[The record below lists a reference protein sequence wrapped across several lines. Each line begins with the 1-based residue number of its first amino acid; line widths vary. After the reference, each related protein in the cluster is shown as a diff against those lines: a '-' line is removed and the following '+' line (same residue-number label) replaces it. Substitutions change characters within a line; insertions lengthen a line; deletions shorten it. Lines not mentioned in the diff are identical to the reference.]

1 MSDETPS
8 VIPPG
13 GRILGDDERR
23 ALLAEMSDIVNTS
36 HLFKSLDDEGRRRVL
51 SSGYVCSFS
60 AGETLIKEGDHGTAM
75 YLLLNGKVRV
85 ETTAAQG
92 SVHLAELGHGACVGE
107 VSVLSGGP
115 RTATVT
121 AATDVDAVAFEKH
134 RIERILADYPKV
146 RALLEALVEG
156 RARDTIEKIVGSS

>member
-1 MSDETPS
+1 
-8 VIPPG
+8 
-13 GRILGDDERR
+13 
-23 ALLAEMSDIVNTS
+23 
-36 HLFKSLDDEGRRRVL
+36 
-51 SSGYVCSFS
+51 
-60 AGETLIKEGDHGTAM
+60 M

-92 SVHLAELGHGACVGE
+92 SVHLAELGHGACFGE
-107 VSVLSGGP
+107 VSVLTGGL

-121 AATDVDAVAFEKH
+121 AVTDVDAVAFEKH
-134 RIERILADYPKV
+134 RIERIVADYPKV